1 MVCDQAR
8 KTTTFKMICLV
19 EDEDERGDPTRFIS
33 TTRRNSLAQSMAA
46 GRTLVNFSLL
56 LFVSRLTVNKFILS
70 TPNCAPGGSAACWYA
85 THCGGISK
93 LRWRWC
99 YRRF

>member
-56 LFVSRLTVNKFILS
+56 LEEAPPVGTLRIAVAFRSCAGVGVTVDFD
-70 TPNCAPGGSAACWYA
+70 PE
-85 THCGGISK
+85 H
-93 LRWRWC
+93 
-99 YRRF
+99 

>member
-46 GRTLVNFSLL
+46 GRTLH
-56 LFVSRLTVNKFILS
+56 
-70 TPNCAPGGSAACWYA
+70 A
-85 THCGGISK
+85 K
-93 LRWRWC
+93 LRTWRK
-99 YRRF
+99 RRLLVRYALRWHFEAALALVLP